1 MYDVIVVVGEVNFL
15 FVVVVGNSSRNIDN
29 SLSYL
34 VSYDLEN
41 IIVVVVMD
49 KNDNMFGF
57 FNYGVIIVDLG
68 VFGFGILSIVLGER
82 YVFYSGIF
90 MVFFYVV
97 GVVVLV
103 LVENFDLSYVE
114 VKEIIFDNVDFIL
127 VFNGKILMGGWLN
140 VDNVLFVM
148 GSFFENFGIYIVEL
162 NFGEI
167 IIDINFGN

>member
-1 MYDVIVVVGEVNFL
+1 
-15 FVVVVGNSSRNIDN
+15 
-29 SLSYL
+29 
-34 VSYDLEN
+34 
-41 IIVVVVMD
+41 MD

-127 VFNGKILMGGWLN
+127 VFNGKILMGG
-140 VDNVLFVM
+140 
-148 GSFFENFGIYIVEL
+148 
-162 NFGEI
+162 
-167 IIDINFGN
+167 